1 MCENL
6 VFIKKKNNEKTLLSK
21 CVTANRL
28 LLTEW
33 YRAPVCVDF
42 YASDSSQST
51 EHGEIS
57 SYFAGFGPE
66 EAFLFHR
73 KIFFRG
79 FIVTSGPEREVSS
92 QERLC

>member
-51 EHGEIS
+51 EHGEI
-57 SYFAGFGPE
+57 
-66 EAFLFHR
+66 
-73 KIFFRG
+73 
-79 FIVTSGPEREVSS
+79 
-92 QERLC
+92 